1 MTDLPSQ
8 QEMSP
13 EQKAIRKIELQQLN
27 DLADKATGRVI
38 PIGQPWHT
46 ERNLSKETKA
56 ALDSLE
62 PKQPQKPE
70 SPLYKLPEGMD
81 QKLKNFDEVIKNR
94 PSSKAI
100 HGAYLSR
107 RSSHCMA
114 QKFRKSRSCT
124 PGRTEAAQGSADGRS
139 IKARMHCGRGPSKRK
154 EGSGIDIHAMRK
166 RFSDF
171 YSKTEEVV
179 FDDREF

>member
-13 EQKAIRKIELQQLN
+13 EQKAISKIELQQLN

-94 PSSKAI
+94 PSPKPFMGPISAEDRLIAWHKSLGSPDRVLQAELKQLRAQQTG
-100 HGAYLSR
+100 GA
-107 RSSHCMA
+107 
-114 QKFRKSRSCT
+114 
-124 PGRTEAAQGSADGRS
+124 
-139 IKARMHCGRGPSKRK
+139 
-154 EGSGIDIHAMRK
+154 
-166 RFSDF
+166 
-171 YSKTEEVV
+171 
-179 FDDREF
+179 